1 MIPYFLHKGV
11 HIQKDILIDIHKA
24 LEKYNFSNLYIAEH
38 IGVDPLIIDLIISLA
53 KDTENKSGLF

>member
-1 MIPYFLHKGV
+1 
-11 HIQKDILIDIHKA
+11 
-24 LEKYNFSNLYIAEH
+24 LYIAEH